1 MIKLLN
7 AKKYKSLKREGI
19 VALSIYFSSAGP
31 QNTQKTIE
39 LAVKTAHERGIN
51 HIVVASCSGKT
62 AKLLENCGKNVI
74 VVTHVNGFAEPGKME
89 IDEKTIEELKAKGFK
104 VYTGTHV
111 LSGAER
117 GISRKFGG
125 VYPVEII
132 AHSLRML
139 GQGVKVAVEIS
150 VMALDAGLIPYGE
163 DVIAIGGTSE
173 GADTAV
179 IIRPSHAAS
188 IFETKIKEIICKP
201 YEF

>member
-1 MIKLLN
+1 MHF
-7 AKKYKSLKREGI
+7 E
-19 VALSIYFSSAGP
+19 SAGEK
-31 QNTQKTIE
+31 NTQKTIE
-39 LAVKTAHERGIN
+39 LALKVANEKGIN
-51 HIVVASCSGKT
+51 HIVVASCSGNT
-62 AKLLENCGKNVI
+62 AKLLKDCGKKVV
-74 VVTHVNGFAEPGKME
+74 VVTHVNGFERPGEME
-89 IDEKTIEELKAKGFK
+89 ISQDTINELKSYGFK

-139 GQGVKVAVEIS
+139 GQGLKVAVEVSI
-150 VMALDAGLIPYGE
+150 MALDAGLIPYGE
-163 DVIAIGGTSE
+163 DIIAIGGTQS
-173 GADTAV
+173 GADTAA

-201 YEF
+201 SNF

>member
-1 MIKLLN
+1 M
-7 AKKYKSLKREGI
+7 
-19 VALSIYFSSAGP
+19 YFKSAGP
-31 QNTQKTIE
+31 HNTLKTIE
-39 LAVKTAHERGIN
+39 LAIKTAIERNIN
-51 HIVVASCSGKT
+51 HIVVASCSGST
-62 AKLLENCGKNVI
+62 AKLLKNCGKNVV
-74 VVTHVNGFAEPGKME
+74 VVTHVSGFSEPGKME
-89 IDEKTIEELKAKGFK
+89 ISQQTIEELKAVGFK

-125 VYPVEII
+125 VYPVEIM
-132 AHSLRML
+132 AHTLRML

-163 DVIAIGGTSE
+163 DIIAIGGTSE
-173 GADTAV
+173 GADIAV

-201 YEF
+201 YDF

>member
-1 MIKLLN
+1 M
-7 AKKYKSLKREGI
+7 
-19 VALSIYFSSAGP
+19 YFEIAGRH
-31 QNTQKTIE
+31 NTAKTIE
-39 LAVKTAHERGIN
+39 LALKVAEEKGIDY
-51 HIVVASCSGKT
+51 IVVASCSGYT
-62 AKLLENCGKNVI
+62 AKFLAGSGKNIIVI
-74 VVTHVNGFAEPGKME
+74 THVNGFEEPGVME
-89 IDEKTIEELKAKGFK
+89 IDEKTIEDLKKLGFK

-117 GISRKFGG
+117 GISKKFAGI
-125 VYPVEII
+125 YPVEIM
-132 AHSLRML
+132 AHTLRML

-163 DVIAIGGTSE
+163 DIIAIGGTGE

-179 IIRPSHAAS
+179 VIRPSHAAS